1 MLTAALAMLRGI
13 HLGFARN
20 GTLAEFYGKPW
31 KTRKPSS
38 NQTWQL
44 KIHSSIDNFPI
55 ETSIRVVVFHCRVW
69 LPEGN
74 SISLRIHGPSYNGHK
89 LKVNGP
95 F

>member
-1 MLTAALAMLRGI
+1 
-13 HLGFARN
+13 
-20 GTLAEFYGKPW
+20 
-31 KTRKPSS
+31 
-38 NQTWQL
+38 L

-55 ETSIRVVVFHCRVW
+55 ETSILVVVFHCRVW